1 MKVYGGKIKKKV
13 VEAFAILRDDMPLRC
28 KLMENSI
35 NLNNWKS
42 HKKKHDEDIFQIL
55 LFRLRE
61 KWKNI
66 FYGIKSGWKGK

>member
-1 MKVYGGKIKKKV
+1 MKVYGGGKEKKV

-42 HKKKHDEDIFQIL
+42 HKKA
-55 LFRLRE
+55 
-61 KWKNI
+61 
-66 FYGIKSGWKGK
+66 